1 MFSPDVS
8 RGYKNGTLGSNGLIM
23 KRLII
28 KTHMRNIHKIL
39 KYKIDK
45 FTNPSKIVLLMDSFT
60 VDFFQL
66 SSAIVEIFIL
76 GALHSIHL

>member
-1 MFSPDVS
+1 
-8 RGYKNGTLGSNGLIM
+8 
-23 KRLII
+23 
-28 KTHMRNIHKIL
+28 MRNIHKIL

-60 VDFFQL
+60 VDFFQV